1 MNPDHC
7 DEGFL
12 EMEILGDDMTLVP
25 IKKLIST
32 LPIAQGDCLYRDKPL
47 NPPNKALCSYDSER
61 A

>member
-1 MNPDHC
+1 MNF
-7 DEGFL
+7 GFV

-32 LPIAQGDCLYRDKPL
+32 LPIAQDDCLYRDKPL
-47 NPPNKALCSYDSER
+47 NPPNKALCTYDSER